1 MKDYQ
6 FTGESLQS
14 QAIDLLKQLGA
25 DKDSLWLV
33 EVSSISTAKK
43 YYAARIID
51 DLTQYKAE
59 SDDSII
65 YYHESGSIHKHETF
79 DSDDPKSFAAAVV
92 EVAKD
97 LGAEFCPECYS
108 TDLGA

>member
-1 MKDYQ
+1 MKNYK
-6 FTGESLQS
+6 FTDDSLQS

-33 EVSSISTAKK
+33 EVSSIPTAKK
-43 YYAARIID
+43 FYPARTID

-59 SDDSII
+59 SEDSII

-79 DSDDPKSFAAAVV
+79 NSDDPQSFAAAVA
-92 EVAKD
+92 EVARD
-97 LGAEFCPECYS
+97 LGAE
-108 TDLGA
+108 